1 MKLFIKFYLF
11 LMIFNCVIFAE
22 NKPANAETKSYNKSF
37 NFLENV
43 VVKGNVLAR
52 KPFGVYY
59 DHIPENVKIPE
70 NSVILAIPDK
80 QNPLATDSA
89 IIIGSHTI
97 TLFPAASLRLTKEGI
112 VPLTGRI
119 NLNTQ
124 EENSP
129 PLFIDTR
136 KCHGEYYY
144 GNLFIEMDPEDN
156 IFIAMQNTGKAWFKD
171 TSLTLFELNDS
182 YELLFPLYGL
192 ATSKRKLS
200 TFWNSPPK
208 TFGNLK

>member
-1 MKLFIKFYLF
+1 
-11 LMIFNCVIFAE
+11 MIFNCVIFAE

-37 NFLENV
+37 NFLKNV

-52 KPFGVYY
+52 KPFDVYY
-59 DHIPENVKIPE
+59 EHIPENVKIPE
-70 NSVILAIPDK
+70 NSVILAIPDN

>member
-1 MKLFIKFYLF
+1 
-11 LMIFNCVIFAE
+11 MIFNCVIFAE

-59 DHIPENVKIPE
+59 EHIPENVKIPE

-97 TLFPAASLRLTKEGI
+97 TLFPA
-112 VPLTGRI
+112 V
-119 NLNTQ
+119 
-124 EENSP
+124 
-129 PLFIDTR
+129 F
-136 KCHGEYYY
+136 
-144 GNLFIEMDPEDN
+144 
-156 IFIAMQNTGKAWFKD
+156 
-171 TSLTLFELNDS
+171 
-182 YELLFPLYGL
+182 
-192 ATSKRKLS
+192 
-200 TFWNSPPK
+200 
-208 TFGNLK
+208 